1 MRLFVVPV
9 RNFLI
14 FKSCDE
20 ISFKG
25 EGCDVINSVH
35 GLNSNSNSNPSMY
48 IKPSLVYHL

>member
-1 MRLFVVPV
+1 MRLFAVPV

-25 EGCDVINSVH
+25 EGCDTPGVTIVATIF
-35 GLNSNSNSNPSMY
+35 L
-48 IKPSLVYHL
+48 